1 MNRSRPAPSMPATE
15 GAPITPLRETWRQLM
30 SGAGRY
36 RDQLRASLIGVAIAA
51 ACQGLGLAC
60 IVPVFQALAGERR
73 FDDAVGWLAVMTALM
88 LVATVL
94 RWRAM
99 GFDFRGDMVETT
111 HALRTRLGEQL
122 RRMPLQVLQDRR
134 SGEFN
139 ATLLGNVD
147 ENLSYTMTVANLMA
161 LALLTPLAAALAIL
175 ILDWRMGLVL
185 LLVLPL
191 LIPLYRWRRPAFGRS
206 MRDKDEA
213 HRLTSAEIL
222 EFTQGL
228 PVLRASRC
236 AGERSARLQAGFRR
250 LETLQAI
257 DQREGSQPNLV
268 LATVMEGAIL
278 MVVCVGAVLV
288 VRGRLDVATLAA
300 LLVLVVRFA
309 EPLATF
315 VIYTKVIDLIE
326 AALARIADLLAIRP
340 LPIATPSRR
349 PTRFDIRFEAVRFRY
364 ASATEPTL
372 RAFSASLPARSL
384 TALVGPSGAGKT
396 TITRLLQ
403 RQADPEAGVITI
415 GDVDVRSIA
424 TDDLDALISVVFQD
438 VYLFD
443 DSILAN
449 IRMARPDASDQEVRA
464 AARAAH
470 CHDFIERLPEGYLTR
485 VGDIGGRLS
494 GGERQRISI
503 ARAMLKD
510 APIVVLDEPT
520 AALDTESERA
530 VQAAIDRLVRDRTV
544 IVIAHRLSTIAGA
557 DRILVID
564 AGGLAEQGR
573 HDELL
578 RAGGRYARMWQAQEA
593 VKHWHVRA

>member
-1 MNRSRPAPSMPATE
+1 MNPLNTHAAAPV
-15 GAPITPLRETWRQLM
+15 TPLRETWRQLM
-30 SGAGRY
+30 VGAGDY
-36 RDQLRASLIGVAIAA
+36 RDRLRASLAGVAAA
-51 ACQGLGLAC
+51 AVCQGVGLAC
-60 IVPVFQALAGERR
+60 IVPVFQTLAADQR
-73 FDDAVGWLAVMTALM
+73 FAHAVGWLAVMTGLM
-88 LVATVL
+88 GLATAL
-94 RWRAM
+94 RWWAM

-111 HALRTRLGEQL
+111 HALRTRLGQQL
-122 RRMPLQVLQDRR
+122 RQMPLQSLQDRR

-161 LALLTPLAAALAIL
+161 QALLTPLAAALAIG

-191 LIPLYRWRRPAFGRS
+191 LIPLYRWRRPGFGRS

-213 HRLTSAEIL
+213 HRRTSAEIL

-236 AGERSARLQAGFRR
+236 AGERGARLEAGFRR
-250 LETLQAI
+250 LETLQAV
-257 DQREGSQPNLV
+257 DQLEGSQPNLV

-278 MVVCVGAVLV
+278 LVVCLGAVLV
-288 VRGRLDVATLAA
+288 VHGSLDVATLAA

-340 LPIATPSRR
+340 LPVAGPSRR
-349 PTRFDIRFEAVRFRY
+349 PTRFDIRFDAVRFRY

-372 RAFSASLPARSL
+372 QAFSADLPAGRL

-403 RQADPEAGVITI
+403 RQADPEAGTITI
-415 GDVDVRSIA
+415 GGVDVRSIA
-424 TDDLDALISVVFQD
+424 ADDLDALVSVVFQD

-449 IRMARPDASDQEVRA
+449 LRMARPDASDEKVRA

-470 CHDFIERLPEGYLTR
+470 CHDFIERLPDGYLTR
-485 VGDIGGRLS
+485 VGDIGGSLS

-530 VQAAIDRLVRDRTV
+530 VQAAIDGLVRDRTV
-544 IVIAHRLSTIAGA
+544 IVIAHRLSTIAAA

-564 AGGLAEQGR
+564 DGGLAEQGS
-573 HDELL
+573 HDDLL

-593 VKHWHVRA
+593 VKHWRVRA